1 VMALYAAYRTSA
13 LALGWWGRTAGVG
26 LMWVAAG
33 WTMGRAREVRVF
45 LPSALWM
52 AAALQTGGVV

>member
-1 VMALYAAYRTSA
+1 MALY
-13 LALGWWGRTAGVG
+13 LALSLQVWWGRTAGVG